1 MRGYIMLGIDKF
13 ISENAIGLHKNYL
26 ENLKLEY
33 SILEK
38 SVPGIKE
45 MSLRDIK
52 KSRNLRYKDE
62 ILKTKIDIEC
72 HKLFF
77 SSFGNEFQTSDLVK
91 KAYGTEASFRYEM
104 FAETKES
111 GIGGFLIIGIF
122 NGRVFRYAGCNL
134 EEVFIKANPILAIDL
149 CEHAYFLDYGFD
161 RKTYLENAIKY
172 LNLYK
177 IDNFLS
183 CKD

>member
-1 MRGYIMLGIDKF
+1 MRGYIMFGVNKF
-13 ISENAIGLHKNYL
+13 ISEDAIELHKKYF
-26 ENLKLEY
+26 EDLKLKY

-38 SVPGIKE
+38 SVPEIKE

-77 SSFGNEFQTSDLVK
+77 SSFGNEFQASDLVK
-91 KAYGTEASFRYEM
+91 ETYGTEASFRYEI
-104 FAETKES
+104 FAQINES
-111 GIGGFLIIGIF
+111 VSGGFLIIGIF
-122 NGRVFRYAGCNL
+122 NGRVFRYDGL
-134 EEVFIKANPILAIDL
+134 DLVEVFIKANPILAIDL

-161 RKTYLENAIKY
+161 RKNYLENAIKY
-172 LNLYK
+172 LNLNK
-177 IDNFLS
+177 IDKFLF